1 MTPLDTTTIRNW
13 IGAWSKVRVHELG
26 LKSSHIGAQNKRTE
40 RKVVLHHFS
49 PMSRTFTLISKFTL
63 SICGL
68 AFCWQRHTSRKWRWR
83 RGEGAVGRAGGNV
96 RRRGSELCFIPSD
109 FPSSDGVYSK
119 KECVTEPGRPQK
131 MRMEV
136 LKLSRRQDKKN
147 KKHIY
152 NNNSL

>member
-1 MTPLDTTTIRNW
+1 MTPLDTTTVRNW

-40 RKVVLHHFS
+40 RKVVLHRFS
-49 PMSRTFTLISKFTL
+49 PMSRTFTLISKFIL

-68 AFCWQRHTSRKWRWR
+68 KFCWQRHTSRKWRR
-83 RGEGAVGRAGGNV
+83 CRGEGAAGRAGGNV
-96 RRRGSELCFIPSD
+96 RRHGSELCFFFFLLKSD

-119 KECVTEPGRPQK
+119 KECVTEPGGPQK

-136 LKLSRRQDKKN
+136 LKLSRRQDKK
-147 KKHIY
+147 II
-152 NNNSL
+152 